1 MKTDNYVHY
10 MVPVIWAL
18 LAVFFWCMACS
29 FYSSAISLCSSV
41 GIKWENGGISPIAL
55 VRQQSYAKQDG
66 APEQPEATLWKIH
79 PDQEARAADK
89 KSMIADAVLVFGDC
103 RDITTAIMIYGSFPA
118 QSDQS
123 GCAVSS
129 GLAFSLWG
137 STEVLGL
144 PIKIEGNVFYVRGV
158 FKEEEPRLF
167 RQVQA
172 ESKEPLS
179 NMQLN
184 FSGTGTS
191 ERARQYLS
199 AVGFPEG
206 MLLELPLIEWGL
218 DIFFRLPAM
227 ILSLGILIRA
237 IRRGCRLWHYP
248 LLLAFY
254 LPPALAVS
262 AASII
267 CMDLPEMPAGFI
279 PTMWSDFEF
288 WKNLF
293 VGHWKNLVA
302 WILAVSTFR
311 DVELMAASFMTILFS
326 LGASVCAAKAA
337 ILISIRTYRGMVL
350 GCAAYTLTLSLLSLH
365 MAWTRSM
372 MFCKAM
378 YVMPCLWLCADFMFN
393 RQREKLICVP
403 HERRFSDD
411 KSKQKKT
418 I

>member
-1 MKTDNYVHY
+1 
-10 MVPVIWAL
+10 
-18 LAVFFWCMACS
+18 
-29 FYSSAISLCSSV
+29 
-41 GIKWENGGISPIAL
+41 
-55 VRQQSYAKQDG
+55 
-66 APEQPEATLWKIH
+66 
-79 PDQEARAADK
+79 
-89 KSMIADAVLVFGDC
+89 
-103 RDITTAIMIYGSFPA
+103 
-118 QSDQS
+118 
-123 GCAVSS
+123 
-129 GLAFSLWG
+129 
-137 STEVLGL
+137 
-144 PIKIEGNVFYVRGV
+144 
-158 FKEEEPRLF
+158 
-167 RQVQA
+167 
-172 ESKEPLS
+172 
-179 NMQLN
+179 
-184 FSGTGTS
+184 
-191 ERARQYLS
+191 
-199 AVGFPEG
+199 

-288 WKNLF
+288 WRNLF

-393 RQREKLICVP
+393 RQREKLTCVP

-411 KSKQKKT
+411 KNKQKKT

>member
-1 MKTDNYVHY
+1 

-199 AVGFPEG
+199 AAGFPEG

-218 DIFFRLPAM
+218 DIF
-227 ILSLGILIRA
+227 S
-237 IRRGCRLWHYP
+237 GC
-248 LLLAFY
+248 
-254 LPPALAVS
+254 PP
-262 AASII
+262 
-267 CMDLPEMPAGFI
+267 
-279 PTMWSDFEF
+279 
-288 WKNLF
+288 
-293 VGHWKNLVA
+293 
-302 WILAVSTFR
+302 
-311 DVELMAASFMTILFS
+311 
-326 LGASVCAAKAA
+326 
-337 ILISIRTYRGMVL
+337 
-350 GCAAYTLTLSLLSLH
+350 
-365 MAWTRSM
+365 
-372 MFCKAM
+372 
-378 YVMPCLWLCADFMFN
+378 
-393 RQREKLICVP
+393 
-403 HERRFSDD
+403 
-411 KSKQKKT
+411 
-418 I
+418 